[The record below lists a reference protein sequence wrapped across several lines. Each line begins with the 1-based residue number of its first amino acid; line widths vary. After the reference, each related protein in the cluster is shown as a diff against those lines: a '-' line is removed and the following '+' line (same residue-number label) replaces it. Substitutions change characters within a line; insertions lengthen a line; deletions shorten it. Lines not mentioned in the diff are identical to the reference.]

1 MKYYSHL
8 KLHLLFKSL
17 TGMLAGF
24 LLLLLTSGSTM
35 AQTRGKLEI
44 IKDTR
49 IDTLIARRSTI
60 GKNGGRAPGSGISA
74 YGYRVQFF
82 SGANRKDAFNAQNR
96 FQRMH
101 PELRTY
107 ISYKEPNF
115 KLKGGDFR
123 SRLEAS
129 KLIEELKGQFSP
141 LFIVSERINAPKL
154 DSNTPAP

>member
-8 KLHLLFKSL
+8 ILNLLFKSL
-17 TGMLAGF
+17 TGIIAG
-24 LLLLLTSGSTM
+24 LLVLLITSSIAQ

-44 IKDTR
+44 IKDSR
-49 IDTLIARRSTI
+49 IDTLIARRSAI
-60 GKNGGRAPGSGISA
+60 GKNGGKAPGSGISA

-115 KLKGGDFR
+115 KVKGGDFR
-123 SRLEAS
+123 TRLEAT
-129 KLIEELKGQFSP
+129 KLVEELKGMFSP
-141 LFIVSERINAPKL
+141 LFIISERINAPKL
-154 DSNTPAP
+154 DINTPTP

>member
-1 MKYYSHL
+1 MI
-8 KLHLLFKSL
+8 
-17 TGMLAGF
+17 AG
-24 LLLLLTSGSTM
+24 LLLLLITSSSAQ

-44 IKDTR
+44 IKDWR
-49 IDTLIARRSTI
+49 IDTLIARRSAI
-60 GKNGGRAPGSGISA
+60 GKNGGKAPGSGISA

-115 KLKGGDFR
+115 KVKGGDFR
-123 SRLEAS
+123 TRLEAT
-129 KLIEELKGQFSP
+129 KLVAELKGMFSP
-141 LFIVSERINAPKL
+141 LFIISERINAPKL
-154 DSNTPAP
+154 DINTPTP

>member
-1 MKYYSHL
+1 MI
-8 KLHLLFKSL
+8 
-17 TGMLAGF
+17 AG
-24 LLLLLTSGSTM
+24 LLLLFITSSIAQ

-44 IKDTR
+44 IKDSR
-49 IDTLIARRSTI
+49 IDTLIARRSAI
-60 GKNGGRAPGSGISA
+60 GKNGGKVPGSGISA

-115 KLKGGDFR
+115 KVKGGDFR
-123 SRLEAS
+123 TRLEAT
-129 KLIEELKGQFSP
+129 KLVEELKGMFSP
-141 LFIVSERINAPKL
+141 LFIISERINAPKL
-154 DSNTPAP
+154 DINTPTP

>member
-8 KLHLLFKSL
+8 ILNLLFQSL
-17 TGMLAGF
+17 TGILAG
-24 LLLLLTSGSTM
+24 LLLLLVSASNTQ

-44 IKDTR
+44 IKDSR
-49 IDTLIARRSTI
+49 IDTLIARRSAI
-60 GKNGGRAPGSGISA
+60 GKNGGKAPGSGISA
-74 YGYRVQFF
+74 YGFRVQFF

-115 KLKGGDFR
+115 KVKGGDFR
-123 SRLEAS
+123 TRLEAT
-129 KLIEELKGQFSP
+129 KLVEELKGMFSP
-141 LFIVSERINAPKL
+141 LFIISERINAPKL
-154 DSNTPAP
+154 DINTPTP